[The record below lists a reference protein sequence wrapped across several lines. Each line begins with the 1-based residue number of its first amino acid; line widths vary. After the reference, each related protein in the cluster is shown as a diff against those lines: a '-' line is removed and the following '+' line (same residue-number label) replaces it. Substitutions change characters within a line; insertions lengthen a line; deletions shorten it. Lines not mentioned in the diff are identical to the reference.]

1 MFIPLFQA
9 SSGDTQSLTNLLL
22 GLGILAAFIIGAVLG
37 GLALFLLRRVLI
49 GRQMRIAER
58 KAARTLAESRIEA
71 KNIVDEAK
79 KESEKVKNAA
89 ETEYRQRRGELQRN
103 ENRLAQ
109 KIDSLDRKLENL
121 EHRDRTLNNREKEIE
136 TLRTSVTEIRDK
148 QLKKLEEI
156 SQMTSSDAKKILLEN
171 MEAELKEE
179 TGRRIREWQVTIQQ
193 QANEKAQEILS
204 QAIQRS
210 ASEIV
215 SETTVS
221 VVPIPNDEMKGR
233 LIGREGRNIRA
244 LEQATGV
251 DLIIDDTPEAVTLS
265 SFDPVRREIAR
276 LSLTRLILN
285 GRIHPAR
292 IEEVVGKAKEEVEAT
307 IFSAGE
313 QAAIQVGV
321 QGLRPE
327 LIKILGRLK
336 YRTSYGQN
344 VLNHSIESAFLAG
357 MIAGELGANVTQSKK
372 AGLLH
377 DIGKAIDREVEGSHA
392 AIGAELVQ
400 RWDKSPDIAQAIS
413 EHHNEAPTTSILGY
427 IIAAA
432 DAISGARPGARR
444 ESLEN
449 YIKRLETLENI
460 ANSFKGVEK
469 SFAIQAGREIRILVK
484 PEEIGD
490 IESVRLARDIVKK
503 IEEGMEYP
511 GQIKVTVIRETRA
524 VDFAK

>member
-1 MFIPLFQA
+1 LNI
-9 SSGDTQSLTNLLL
+9 GV
-22 GLGILAAFIIGAVLG
+22 ILAALNIDNNFVVGVGVFGAFIIGIVLG
-37 GLALFLLRRVLI
+37 GFLLLLFRGAVI
-49 GRQMRIAER
+49 GRRGRVAER
-58 KAARTLAESRIEA
+58 KAARIEA
-71 KNIVDEAK
+71 EAKIQAKTILDEAK
-79 KESEKVKNAA
+79 VEAEKIKVGQ
-89 ETEYRQRRGELQRN
+89 ETEYRQRRGELQRQ
-103 ENRLAQ
+103 ENRLSQ
-109 KIDSLDRKLENL
+109 KIDSLDHKLESL
-121 EHRDRTLNNREKEIE
+121 EHRDRNLNNREKEIE
-136 TLRTSVTEIRDK
+136 TLRASVTEVREK
-148 QLKKLEEI
+148 QVKKLEEI
-156 SQMTSSDAKKILLEN
+156 SLMSSADARKLLLEN
-171 MEAELKEE
+171 MEAEMKDE
-179 TGRRIREWQVTIQQ
+179 TARRIREWEATLKQ
-193 QANEKAQEILS
+193 QANEKSQEILS

-210 ASEIV
+210 ASEIT

-276 LSLTRLILN
+276 LALTRLILN

-292 IEEVVGKAKEEVEAT
+292 IEEVVTKAKEEVEAT
-307 IFSAGE
+307 IFTAGE

-321 QGLRPE
+321 AGLRPE
-327 LIKILGRLK
+327 ILKILGRLK

-357 MIAGELGANVTQSKK
+357 MIAGELGGNVAQAKK

-400 RWDKSPDIAQAIS
+400 RWDKAPEIAQAIG

-427 IIAAA
+427 IVSAA

-484 PEEIGD
+484 PEEVGD
-490 IESVRLARDIVKK
+490 LESVRLARDIVKK